1 MFPDSADDL
10 DEEPLTGNTLYPDG
24 QRRNV
29 TLIFVRPLFNF

>member
-24 QRRNV
+24 QRRNAEPYALESTIV
-29 TLIFVRPLFNF
+29 S